1 MGFFTIAHADSDS
14 SDFGLIIGVMFAV
27 IIALAVTV
35 TLVVLRNKRRKR
47 RNRTVSESD
56 LVFEVCVWT
65 VHTKFTKF
73 ASVSIWMYF
82 SGSSC

>member
-1 MGFFTIAHADSDS
+1 MAPYVQFLNPFFVGFFTIAHAASDS

-47 RNRTVSESD
+47 RNLTELEVSQ
-56 LVFEVCVWT
+56 
-65 VHTKFTKF
+65 
-73 ASVSIWMYF
+73 I
-82 SGSSC
+82 